1 MMYHDKMIVNSM
13 RYIRMTDIQT
23 IKNMTIKNIKNTRHY
38 SDLENIKNREDFIK
52 YWVSPSCV
60 SCIHFLSYYPNEN
73 IGAGRC
79 KLFGEKDLVT
89 GRIHYEY
96 ASVCRENY
104 DMCMPDGIYYK
115 KNPDDKL
122 NYKIERE

>member
-1 MMYHDKMIVNSM
+1 MNTM
-13 RYIRMTDIQT
+13 RYIRNMTHIQT
-23 IKNMTIKNIKNTRHY
+23 IKNMNIKNMQTKPIRHY
-38 SDLENIKNREDFIK
+38 GDLENIKNREDFIK

-60 SCIHFLSYYPNEN
+60 SCIHFLSYYPNEH
-73 IGAGRC
+73 ISMGRC
-79 KLFGEKDLVT
+79 KLFGKKDLVT

-96 ASVCRENY
+96 ASVCRENNK
-104 DMCMPDGIYYK
+104 MCMSDGFYYK